1 MAIKEMFQTK
11 VSESWTQADDPGDNL
26 GDIRWQN
33 GKCYKCV
40 EFNNGSG
47 DVASIA
53 GYCASYYAVAGSA
66 AATTGHKNN
75 LVTMDRTDTHG
86 GAGGIGAGIFQG
98 VVVDGDRCWV
108 QIKGNATLIAAA
120 FPSGSDGDS
129 MTAAG
134 GAGDG
139 FIVTADADSEA
150 VCGYADDAS
159 LFELIC
165 DFPF

>member
-1 MAIKEMFQTK
+1 MSFKQVFVTAISDT
-11 VSESWTQADDPGDNL
+11 WTLAADGDPIGDL
-26 GDIRWQN
+26 RWQG

-40 EFNNGSG
+40 KFNNGSG

-66 AATTGHKNN
+66 AATTGYRNN

-86 GAGGIGAGIFQG
+86 GNGGIGAGIFQG
-98 VVVDGDRCWV
+98 VVADGDFCWV
-108 QIKGNATLIAAA
+108 QIKGLATLISTA
-120 FPSGSDGDS
+120 FPSGADGDV
-129 MTAAG
+129 MTAKD

-139 FIVTADADSEA
+139 FIVATNADTESIA
-150 VCGYADDAS
+150 GLADDAS
-159 LFELIC
+159 LFQLIC